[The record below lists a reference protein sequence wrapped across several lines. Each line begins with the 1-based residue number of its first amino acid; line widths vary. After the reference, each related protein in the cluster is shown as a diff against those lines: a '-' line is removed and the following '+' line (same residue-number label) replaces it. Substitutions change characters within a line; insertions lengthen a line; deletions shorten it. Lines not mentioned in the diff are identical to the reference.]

1 MNTLGPFI
9 RHEMDNL
16 PNETH
21 NVPPGSSPHPAAGAP
36 HAAGTAYGKDRS
48 GLSDGYKARCI
59 PSAQKNAED
68 FLAGDRPGLR
78 QFYAPENAVPAAEQ
92 LLQSC
97 SPTVYRPAK
106 NTAVQDDESVERVVE
121 WREEAPNG

>member
-9 RHEMDNL
+9 DHEMENP
-16 PNETH
+16 PNDTH
-21 NVPPGSSPHPAAGAP
+21 NTPPGSGPHPAPSSRWAP
-36 HAAGTAYGKDRS
+36 GDAHGKDRS
-48 GLSDGYKARCI
+48 GLSDGYKSHCI
-59 PSAQKNAED
+59 PSAQKSAEN

-78 QFYAPENAVPAAEQ
+78 FFYAPENAVPAAEQ
-92 LLQSC
+92 MLQSC

-121 WREEAPNG
+121 WREQAPNG